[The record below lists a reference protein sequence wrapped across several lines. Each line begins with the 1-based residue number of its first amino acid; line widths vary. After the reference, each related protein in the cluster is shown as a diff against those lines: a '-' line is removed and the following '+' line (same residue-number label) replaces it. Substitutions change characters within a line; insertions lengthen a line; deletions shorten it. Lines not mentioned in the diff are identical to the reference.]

1 MTESSP
7 MPQAVP
13 GPQASPDV
21 PEPVP
26 GMVMGDAAVPA
37 ARRHGLRATLFIAF
51 IYLMAAISGVAFVA
65 FAYSAASSGDLVE
78 AGWALGVGVWAVL
91 QWRLA
96 DEVRRFSRWGW
107 YGAMAALSV
116 ALGTK
121 LFWAFVLRDLAYFF
135 LSLLIVDALLLHYF
149 WTRRDQ
155 FDVSF
160 GG

>member
-1 MTESSP
+1 MTEVSP
-7 MPQAVP
+7 TLQPESDA
-13 GPQASPDV
+13 QASSDV
-21 PEPVP
+21 PEPLP

-37 ARRHGLRATLFIAF
+37 TRRHGLRGTLFIAF
-51 IYLMAAISGVAFVA
+51 SYMMAAISGVTFVV
-65 FAYSAASSGDLVE
+65 FAYSAASSGSLVE
-78 AGWALGVGVWAVL
+78 AGWALGVGVLAVL

-107 YGAMAALSV
+107 YGAIAALAV
-116 ALGTK
+116 AVVTK
-121 LFWAFVLRDLAYFF
+121 LFWAFALREVAYFF

-155 FDVSF
+155 FDVSV